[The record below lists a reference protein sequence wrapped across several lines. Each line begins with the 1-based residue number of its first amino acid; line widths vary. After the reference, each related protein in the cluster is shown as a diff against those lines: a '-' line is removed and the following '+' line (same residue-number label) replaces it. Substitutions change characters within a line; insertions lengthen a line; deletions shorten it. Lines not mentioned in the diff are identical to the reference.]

1 MKLNWDGWLYGLGA
15 ALIGGG
21 ASAVAAGM
29 AEGVV
34 DPGHADIHH
43 LLALMGTTFV
53 IAGAISAFAYLSKS
67 PLPSQEPTTV
77 EVKTTTQPS
86 ESTQT
91 TTTKVT
97 TGAQPQEPKP

>member
-1 MKLNWDGWLYGLGA
+1 MKLNWDAWLYGLGA

-29 AEGVV
+29 AQVVV
-34 DPGHADIHH
+34 DPGHADVHH
-43 LLALMGTTFV
+43 LLALMGTTFI

-67 PLPSQEPTTV
+67 PLPPQVPAVV
-77 EVKTTTQPS
+77 EVKTTTEPS

-97 TGAQPQEPKP
+97 TNLPKP